1 MQGSRSKA
9 CDFAP
14 FDKFQMIPVHSSDI
28 QVRSLMNCSMM
39 IHTLKLLT
47 LSLFLSVAPAVLPD
61 DMSGS
66 AYAQACLS
74 NAQANAAVRS
84 GAAKSLA
91 QVKGRAT
98 RGGGKIVSAKLCR
111 QGGGFVYVIS
121 VLKSNGQVS
130 NVTVNAN

>member
-1 MQGSRSKA
+1 
-9 CDFAP
+9 
-14 FDKFQMIPVHSSDI
+14 
-28 QVRSLMNCSMM
+28 MNCGMM
-39 IHTLKLLT
+39 IHTLKILT
-47 LSLFLSVAPAVLPD
+47 LSLLLNLAPAVLPD
-61 DMSGS
+61 DMSGA

-74 NAQANAAVRS
+74 NAQANKAVRS

-91 QVKGRAT
+91 QVKGSAT

-130 NVTVNAN
+130 NVTVRAN